1 LHSLALKYIL
11 LLLAFGNLDDGTGG
25 DERTSH
31 DALLPT
37 ILSKF
42 FRHVTCH
49 FDMDA
54 VRLMSR
60 CERPFDLSKLIYVHC
75 IDLGTKKFTT
85 VTSFPCVEISCVLG
99 HLSFPRE
106 LAVRRLCC
114 VLWSDDCK
122 GKLSTAR
129 SPVLIN
135 VKSSC
140 YFTVTIIILLRL
152 YLICVEVAVFL
163 VCSRRGYGKPSKL
176 SLHSLLLSPG

>member
-1 LHSLALKYIL
+1 MAYTKGS
-11 LLLAFGNLDDGTGG
+11 G

-37 ILSKF
+37 ILSIF

-54 VRLMSR
+54 VRLISR

-85 VTSFPCVEISCVLG
+85 VTSFPCVEICCVLG
-99 HLSFPRE
+99 HFSFPRE
-106 LAVRRLCC
+106 LAVSRLCC
-114 VLWSDDCK
+114 VLWSNDCK
-122 GKLSTAR
+122 GKLYPAR

-140 YFTVTIIILLRL
+140 YFMVTIILLLCL
-152 YLICVEVAVFL
+152 YPICAEVAVFL
-163 VCSRRGYGKPSKL
+163 VCSRAGYGKFYI
-176 SLHSLLLSPG
+176 